1 MSVFIIRQPGV
12 APATLEKVEKAT
24 EVPGEA
30 SKLEGSEVAGQEQT
44 LSAEE
49 AEKVEPIVSKS
60 GKADI
65 MIKVDGPVGRI
76 FTDALNKVLVNE
88 SYMTMMPH
96 LTKKEAPV
104 VDPESGMTGDN
115 RQDEDYLQVYA
126 WDVENLN
133 MEDVVHIT
141 NEVTRHTDRTF
152 VIAVESTGK
161 VTNAMSLL
169 DGLGKCKNVT
179 MCYSQVKAAEAVKA
193 RVLK

>member
-12 APATLEKVEKAT
+12 APATLEKVEQPKVESSVVT
-24 EVPGEA
+24 P
-30 SKLEGSEVAGQEQT
+30 SELPKPDDGVVAGQE
-44 LSAEE
+44 EP
-49 AEKVEPIVSKS
+49 EKVEPIVSKS
-60 GKADI
+60 GKADV

-96 LTKKEAPV
+96 LRKKEAPV

-141 NEVTRHTDRTF
+141 NEVTRHTERTF

-169 DGLGKCKNVT
+169 DGLSKCKNVT

-193 RVLK
+193 KVSK